1 MKKSQNSRNQ
11 GFSFYFCL
19 MTEGSRAETVPATN
33 GSGCGSRRPKN
44 IRIRIR
50 NFSFNHLLLQEEM
63 LVLVESAKKHREKRT
78 NSTKVVVERK
88 DDVGQREFGVESV
101 VEVTEA
107 ANNISSSGSSQKA
120 DKESSEVEEAVDDDV
135 KNQFLERIQQLE
147 ECC

>member
-1 MKKSQNSRNQ
+1 
-11 GFSFYFCL
+11 
-19 MTEGSRAETVPATN
+19 
-33 GSGCGSRRPKN
+33 
-44 IRIRIR
+44 
-50 NFSFNHLLLQEEM
+50 M